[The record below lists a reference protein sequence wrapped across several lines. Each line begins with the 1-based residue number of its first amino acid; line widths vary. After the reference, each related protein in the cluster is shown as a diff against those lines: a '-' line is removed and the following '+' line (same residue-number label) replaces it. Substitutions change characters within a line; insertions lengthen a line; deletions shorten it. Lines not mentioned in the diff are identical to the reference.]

1 MKNCLSVLVPLY
13 NEQAFIGELLSRVL
27 AAPLPNGLDREII
40 VVADCSTDGSA
51 DIVANMAGRHP
62 EIQLVRQ
69 PKNLGKGAAVRRAI
83 ELARGEYSIVQD
95 ADLEYDP
102 RDWSRLLRPLL
113 EGRADAVFG
122 SRFATS
128 EERRVLYFWHSQ
140 ANWMLTLACNLIS

>member
-40 VVADCSTDGSA
+40 VVDDCSTDGSA

-69 PKNLGKGAAVRRAI
+69 PKNLGKGAAIRRAI

-95 ADLEYDP
+95 AD
-102 RDWSRLLRPLL
+102 
-113 EGRADAVFG
+113 
-122 SRFATS
+122 
-128 EERRVLYFWHSQ
+128 RR
-140 ANWMLTLACNLIS
+140 